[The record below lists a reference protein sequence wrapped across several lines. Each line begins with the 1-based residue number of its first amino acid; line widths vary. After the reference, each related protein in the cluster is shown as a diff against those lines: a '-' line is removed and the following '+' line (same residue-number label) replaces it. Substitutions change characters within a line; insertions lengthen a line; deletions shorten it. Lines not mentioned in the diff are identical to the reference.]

1 MNEPTIHGAGFDT
14 RYLLG
19 TRSGEGALLYG
30 THMPLIKAPY
40 PDAAIRLFPL
50 LCHPFPVR

>member
-14 RYLLG
+14 RYVLG

-30 THMPLIKAPY
+30 THIPLIKAPY
-40 PDAAIRLFPL
+40 PNAAIRLFPL
-50 LCHPFPVR
+50 LCHPFPIR